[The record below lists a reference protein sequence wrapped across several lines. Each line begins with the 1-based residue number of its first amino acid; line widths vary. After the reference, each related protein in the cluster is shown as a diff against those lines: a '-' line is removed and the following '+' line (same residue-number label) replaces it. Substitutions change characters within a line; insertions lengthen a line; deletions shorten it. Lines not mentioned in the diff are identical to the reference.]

1 MSDASSNVL
10 SPDIVHREMKQ
21 NGVTDV
27 VWLPDS
33 ETNWLYLLMKAD
45 PDLRLVGV
53 SREGHA
59 CSIAAGLSAGGRKP
73 IILIQNTGMMESG
86 DSIRGW
92 LMGLATQPRFPFGT
106 LAVNVLGCAL
116 IGVFAAFAEA
126 IPSLNGPA
134 RLLLVTGL
142 LGGFTTFSAFGLET
156 VLMLRRGDTA
166 LAAAYVV
173 ASLVLGL
180 IAVWIGMKAIAL
192 PR

>member
-1 MSDASSNVL
+1 MRD
-10 SPDIVHREMKQ
+10 
-21 NGVTDV
+21 
-27 VWLPDS
+27 
-33 ETNWLYLLMKAD
+33 LL
-45 PDLRLVGV
+45 LVG
-53 SREGHA
+53 
-59 CSIAAGLSAGGRKP
+59 AGGFVGAIARHAM
-73 IILIQNTGMMESG
+73 G
-86 DSIRGW
+86 GW

>member
-1 MSDASSNVL
+1 MTSSTAPL
-10 SPDIVHREMKQ
+10 SP
-21 NGVTDV
+21 
-27 VWLPDS
+27 
-33 ETNWLYLLMKAD
+33 
-45 PDLRLVGV
+45 
-53 SREGHA
+53 HA
-59 CSIAAGLSAGGRKP
+59 P
-73 IILIQNTGMMESG
+73 
-86 DSIRGW
+86 
-92 LMGLATQPRFPFGT
+92 PFGHPGAIRCER
-106 LAVNVLGCAL
+106 AVAELRAGRPVLVDDGQGRRIATIAL
-116 IGVFAAFAEA
+116 DSSSPQGFAAFAEA